1 MIIRHEYEI
10 VLKKIAIALKQWKI
24 IIAPFA
30 KKK

>member
-1 MIIRHEYEI
+1 MIVRQDYEI
-10 VLKKIAIALKQWKI
+10 ILKKIAIALKQRKI